1 MRFAGRPA
9 TIVGWACQFLIV
21 DDHEEFR
28 RSARALL
35 EADGYTVV
43 GEARDGATKPGRSAR
58 STAT

>member
-1 MRFAGRPA
+1 
-9 TIVGWACQFLIV
+9 VGVSVLIV

-43 GEARDGATKPGRSAR
+43 GEARDGAEAIAEAERWRIWQRGWA
-58 STAT
+58 